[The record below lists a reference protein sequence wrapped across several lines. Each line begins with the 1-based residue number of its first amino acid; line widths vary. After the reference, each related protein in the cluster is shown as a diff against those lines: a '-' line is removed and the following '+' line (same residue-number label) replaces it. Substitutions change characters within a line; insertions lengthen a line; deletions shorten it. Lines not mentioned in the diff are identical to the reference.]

1 MFAFRRI
8 LYRISPEIHTL
19 EFIPV
24 LLYLLMSHSFL
35 CLCYHVNQGW
45 PGLWAPWIGWGAWRL
60 CLEVLCALTG
70 GVLLPW
76 LLEYS

>member
-45 PGLWAPWIGWGAWRL
+45 PGLWAPWIGWGRGDFAWRCCVPL
-60 CLEVLCALTG
+60 HG
-70 GVLLPW
+70 SVLLLW